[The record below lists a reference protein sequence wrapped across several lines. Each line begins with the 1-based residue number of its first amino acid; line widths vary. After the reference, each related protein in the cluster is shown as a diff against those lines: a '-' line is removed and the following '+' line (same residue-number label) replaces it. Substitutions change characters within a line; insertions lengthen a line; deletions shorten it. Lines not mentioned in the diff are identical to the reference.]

1 MTAIIHVIG
10 NLTRDPETREAGSNS
25 VTKLSV
31 ASNTKIKGEKV
42 TTYYEVS
49 VWGKHGE
56 AAARY
61 LSKGEPVYVWGEHR
75 PREYESGGVP
85 RVSEDIENASW
96 TFTGGGKGAGSGD
109 GGSRGP
115 SATQGDES
123 DYPF

>member
-31 ASNTKIKGEKV
+31 ASNTKVKGEKV

-61 LSKGEPVYVWGEHR
+61 LSKGESVYVWGEHR
-75 PREYESGGVP
+75 PREYESGGTP
-85 RVSEDIENASW
+85 RVSEDIENANW
-96 TFTGGGKGAGSGD
+96 TFTGAGNKQGGGD
-109 GGSRGP
+109 SQSSNP
-115 SATQGDES
+115 KDE